1 MKAFKKITNKISNSK
16 IIKNP
21 VFLVIGLIAIILVIA
36 LIYFIFLKYSP
47 IMNFKYEGYAISGK
61 DITENLLG
69 SGETDNTNNN
79 KNIELTKIEEQGTI
93 FKKLNEYFVGSKE
106 KKEINLNYPIYIN
119 DNSAIYNLAESSTLI
134 SKDFEEIAGYPNLS
148 ISEGKVYDGNN
159 LERADAKEYIFVK
172 TANEVYINLYEIKI
186 NTTANEY
193 TIPVNSIMAFTE
205 NSIRY
210 YTVNNNVLVFNQ
222 INDVDSNSNVQMVE
236 NNYTYEELLTNLR
249 ILQKQPTNNENNESQ
264 PNIII
269 ENSTNSKA
277 EENKQNEVEQ
287 DKTEETETEQ
297 EEPKNGYIKPEV
309 TAEDFT
315 PEVYTAKS
323 VLTIK
328 DPVERIVEAPT
339 FEIYKDGKIYLRR
352 TYTNSGNITVT
363 GLVPE
368 TEYKIV
374 GKYVYLNEN
383 GQKVENTFYEGT
395 FTTKGYEELG
405 SIDIQKE
412 NGEIYSNKIQLIKV
426 KITSDLNAEVIKGIS
441 QVEIE
446 TGEIRTV
453 LKNNQVNSLLR
464 GEEITIE
471 SSEGLKSNSNINYA
485 IKFYDK
491 NGIELKVNNNEGET
505 RTSKQAPTAK
515 VSIKEQDIVSVTLR
529 LNLTN
534 KDNVELENY
543 KYIVTRPNGEK
554 VKEERLA
561 ENEKEILLED
571 LDQNQYYKISIY
583 ADYDLNNNKGKQ
595 ENVELGNLVFA
606 TQPISTLGSLEL
618 VVENKELTS
627 KTSTISYKIDEERTD
642 KRLIQILNELT
653 INIKDGENIV
663 KTDTLTED
671 EITNLQRAGTKE
683 IKYEN
688 LKSNTTYT
696 IEITGNVQLGNTQEE
711 IPVTYNYK
719 EFITLKIPAKV
730 EIRNQFVTGNLIDF
744 DVRIEDI
751 NNSVL
756 NNKVRME
763 LRNSSNDLI
772 DLQELTTN
780 EDYIRKTY
788 EKLEE
793 NQIYKLSFYA
803 DQYNEG
809 STDETYKVNYL
820 IKEIEIVTEPG
831 ISGDIGL
838 TELTRKAIG
847 KNLVDM
853 SSETKWYVYPNFNT
867 SDYYGKEYSEETKIL
882 KLGGNGCA
890 RRAVYD
896 LREYAGQ
903 EVTMSF
909 KARRIDDVYMEAY
922 IQNSKTDTNRTQIQG
937 LTEEWQE
944 FQYTLTVDSTGYLG
958 FLVNWGSGIEI
969 QELQI
974 ELGKRKTSYE
984 EFKYTLQSNYSI
996 NLEDRRDEII
1006 TNDYYIKI
1014 YEDNNLIKT
1023 DRYEEI
1029 PEENK
1034 IENAIKTYETET
1046 NKQYKVEL
1054 VVKLRDREYVL
1065 SELEYNTQD
1074 TEEIKGIY
1082 NKDDFLEIQ
1091 PRGHY
1096 IVLNNLNLVED
1107 GSSGKYRFSSNIPF
1121 EGVIDF
1127 NGKEIDNIIPNRT
1140 GYLFGNIGRTGIIEN
1155 MVLNL
1160 HFPSVG
1166 RDLYITTG
1174 LFGLNYGTIKNI
1186 QVNIVETNKE
1196 VFTSM
1201 YGILGWSNHG
1211 TIEEFIINYEVPVY
1225 TYSSRTSLIQ
1235 NSNGTI
1241 KNGYI
1246 FGKGIIY
1253 LEDLSGKNLTL
1264 TPFLYTNSSNGIL
1277 ENVYTLISSKNY
1289 NEMSVLESNLV
1300 INNNG
1305 VVRNCYSV
1313 DMNNTLDVTLG
1324 PNVMYNA
1331 NTIDN
1336 VYYFSDKTISNTNE
1350 MKTSNLALYD
1360 SDFHEQVIN
1369 SEGKFDIKDN
1379 VEKGYFPHLN
1389 MPSVMPNQEY
1399 IELPKIKDDD
1409 LIDVTSIEVLEKYN
1423 SSAKLK
1429 LVVNNKYGETIT
1441 NVKTKNINCKILSQE
1456 YNEGKSNVIVEIY
1469 EPIMYT
1475 SEYEITSIT
1484 SKGAYGQEY
1493 SREYNS
1499 GERKI
1504 NIDLYKEINTIDD
1517 WKVINNSLS
1526 ENYILNVD
1534 LDFMNEGDNIAINNG
1549 TFKGKL
1555 NGNNHTIKNINISR
1569 NKGGVFSNVSGTI
1582 ENLKIENYKQEI
1594 ANGNGGFISYL
1605 STGAIVNN
1613 ININN
1618 ASINKIGEANIT
1630 YGFITGYNFVAT
1642 IKNSS
1647 VTNGTVIINNYME
1660 SIKLGG
1666 IVGEANSA
1674 NVKNCFAQ
1682 NLNIKVSNLLSNQG
1696 IGGIIG
1702 YQNNGVTTNCYSTG
1716 KIESNKEYVG
1726 GIVGYTTNK
1735 ISNCYSITNIQTS
1748 AGYIGG
1754 IVGYMSFTP
1763 GDQNSDNPIKYN
1775 LYLGNLYTSSNTSNR
1790 IVGNGDMGIGNV
1802 GYIDQSIIG
1811 AETDES
1817 IIRLLDYEDLFKED
1831 TYTKTLLW
1839 EDNNYDFSK
1848 LKDSCLPLLK
1858 SSDTG
1863 KVLYN
1868 QDDITL
1874 QRNTL
1879 SINKIETNKINEKL
1893 AEIRLEI
1900 KTRYE
1905 LKIKSIYIDNMNVE
1919 IEKNVYQNGITY
1931 LNIKATPIK
1940 FLDNYKISKIIYI
1953 KNDKEE
1959 ELEVQRRIDIR
1970 FYKEIFSIMDWQSLD
1985 EISAENIKLMSD
1997 LDFNSK
2003 NDAKYNV
2010 SIGRLEGNNHTIKN
2024 ININMNSSGG
2034 LIKEIKE
2041 EANNINFDN
2050 IIINNTNTGQYSGI
2064 IASNSGILNNINF
2077 SNIEIHAQNMSYI
2090 GCIANNT
2097 GTTIKSINLNNITIE
2112 GKSYIGGA
2120 IAYTL
2125 EHDITDIS
2133 GENININATGDFIG
2147 GIIGR
2152 ADWSDYGV
2160 PSIIKN
2166 NIINN
2171 SNIKGRNNVGGFI
2184 GYGRLYYI
2192 EGNNNDVEGDSYVGG
2207 LSGHA
2212 YTLTYYSVVR
2222 ESTIKG
2228 NVSNIAGIAGCHDG
2242 VYACHVYDSTIQG
2255 IGSNT
2260 NEVGGLVATIA
2271 GSATI
2276 EQSSVENCIIE
2287 STGSYVGGINSSGI
2301 GSINSFVYNT
2311 KISGY
2316 SNVGGVNGK
2325 LTPANG
2331 FIYNVYINADISGV
2345 TNTVGGFTGYL
2356 NNQEDTGNIDRTT
2369 EIYNSAILNTTIKAE
2384 ANVGGIAGKTD
2395 KELYS
2400 EEFYKGLYVEAY
2412 IEGNESSTSIGIGSN
2427 KSYNSK
2433 LKNFSVYKY
2442 SKINSQNINEN
2453 MEPFVNIEDYLSG
2466 DDLKEKETYTKKIGW
2481 SENDWK
2487 FDVLAENKYPIL
2499 NSTELK
2505 QQGIELPTDDEKVDY
2520 IQTQE
2525 NTEERP
2531 EQTSEY
2537 NNKTIQTYSTYSLI
2551 TAEDGSKVTR
2561 NAKLYVK
2568 DNTLYAIPSVVSAN
2582 KESEVIPVANNLII
2596 DSYNGKEYETV
2607 LGSDGKVYDLKE
2619 PITYPEKFVNLD
2631 IESVGNNLN
2640 SDVKEVEVTYKNG
2653 DKIKFNYQTG
2663 EVISSTEADQE
2674 KTGLFDYLKEKI
2686 SEIGDASANAVS
2698 QEITNKY
2705 EASKELQTKLEET
2718 SVEEA
2723 MGKQNINKS
2732 NEGTEGVTATENNES
2747 NNSLKEN
2754 KYISVYDKEIDDYL
2768 IYNEEELLDT
2778 SKEEVVS
2785 ENEKIEAN
2793 NLNKYYASE
2802 GETKNT
2808 KMGIVWIA
2816 ISIIGVG
2823 IILFALRKNLKK
2835 KKA

>member
-1 MKAFKKITNKISNSK
+1 M
-16 IIKNP
+16 
-21 VFLVIGLIAIILVIA
+21 
-36 LIYFIFLKYSP
+36 
-47 IMNFKYEGYAISGK
+47 
-61 DITENLLG
+61 
-69 SGETDNTNNN
+69 
-79 KNIELTKIEEQGTI
+79 
-93 FKKLNEYFVGSKE
+93 
-106 KKEINLNYPIYIN
+106 
-119 DNSAIYNLAESSTLI
+119 
-134 SKDFEEIAGYPNLS
+134 
-148 ISEGKVYDGNN
+148 
-159 LERADAKEYIFVK
+159 
-172 TANEVYINLYEIKI
+172 
-186 NTTANEY
+186 
-193 TIPVNSIMAFTE
+193 
-205 NSIRY
+205 
-210 YTVNNNVLVFNQ
+210 
-222 INDVDSNSNVQMVE
+222 
-236 NNYTYEELLTNLR
+236 
-249 ILQKQPTNNENNESQ
+249 
-264 PNIII
+264 
-269 ENSTNSKA
+269 
-277 EENKQNEVEQ
+277 
-287 DKTEETETEQ
+287 
-297 EEPKNGYIKPEV
+297 
-309 TAEDFT
+309 
-315 PEVYTAKS
+315 
-323 VLTIK
+323 
-328 DPVERIVEAPT
+328 
-339 FEIYKDGKIYLRR
+339 
-352 TYTNSGNITVT
+352 
-363 GLVPE
+363 
-368 TEYKIV
+368 
-374 GKYVYLNEN
+374 
-383 GQKVENTFYEGT
+383 
-395 FTTKGYEELG
+395 
-405 SIDIQKE
+405 
-412 NGEIYSNKIQLIKV
+412 
-426 KITSDLNAEVIKGIS
+426 
-441 QVEIE
+441 
-446 TGEIRTV
+446 
-453 LKNNQVNSLLR
+453 
-464 GEEITIE
+464 
-471 SSEGLKSNSNINYA
+471 
-485 IKFYDK
+485 
-491 NGIELKVNNNEGET
+491 
-505 RTSKQAPTAK
+505 
-515 VSIKEQDIVSVTLR
+515 
-529 LNLTN
+529 
-534 KDNVELENY
+534 
-543 KYIVTRPNGEK
+543 
-554 VKEERLA
+554 
-561 ENEKEILLED
+561 
-571 LDQNQYYKISIY
+571 
-583 ADYDLNNNKGKQ
+583 
-595 ENVELGNLVFA
+595 
-606 TQPISTLGSLEL
+606 
-618 VVENKELTS
+618 
-627 KTSTISYKIDEERTD
+627 
-642 KRLIQILNELT
+642 
-653 INIKDGENIV
+653 
-663 KTDTLTED
+663 
-671 EITNLQRAGTKE
+671 
-683 IKYEN
+683 
-688 LKSNTTYT
+688 
-696 IEITGNVQLGNTQEE
+696 
-711 IPVTYNYK
+711 
-719 EFITLKIPAKV
+719 
-730 EIRNQFVTGNLIDF
+730 
-744 DVRIEDI
+744 
-751 NNSVL
+751 
-756 NNKVRME
+756 
-763 LRNSSNDLI
+763 
-772 DLQELTTN
+772 
-780 EDYIRKTY
+780 
-788 EKLEE
+788 
-793 NQIYKLSFYA
+793 
-803 DQYNEG
+803 
-809 STDETYKVNYL
+809 
-820 IKEIEIVTEPG
+820 
-831 ISGDIGL
+831 
-838 TELTRKAIG
+838 
-847 KNLVDM
+847 
-853 SSETKWYVYPNFNT
+853 
-867 SDYYGKEYSEETKIL
+867 
-882 KLGGNGCA
+882 
-890 RRAVYD
+890 
-896 LREYAGQ
+896 
-903 EVTMSF
+903 
-909 KARRIDDVYMEAY
+909 
-922 IQNSKTDTNRTQIQG
+922 
-937 LTEEWQE
+937 
-944 FQYTLTVDSTGYLG
+944 
-958 FLVNWGSGIEI
+958 
-969 QELQI
+969 
-974 ELGKRKTSYE
+974 
-984 EFKYTLQSNYSI
+984 
-996 NLEDRRDEII
+996 
-1006 TNDYYIKI
+1006 
-1014 YEDNNLIKT
+1014 
-1023 DRYEEI
+1023 
-1029 PEENK
+1029 
-1034 IENAIKTYETET
+1034 
-1046 NKQYKVEL
+1046 
-1054 VVKLRDREYVL
+1054 
-1065 SELEYNTQD
+1065 
-1074 TEEIKGIY
+1074 
-1082 NKDDFLEIQ
+1082 
-1091 PRGHY
+1091 
-1096 IVLNNLNLVED
+1096 VED

-1225 TYSSRTSLIQ
+1225 TYSSNTALIQ

-1253 LEDLSGKNLTL
+1253 LEDLNTKNLTL

-1300 INNNG
+1300 ISNNG

-1630 YGFITGYNFVAT
+1630 YGFITGYNIMAT

-1647 VTNGTVIINNYME
+1647 VTNGTVVINNYME

-1674 NVKNCFAQ
+1674 NVKNCFVQ

-1726 GIVGYTTNK
+1726 GIVGYTTNE

-1754 IVGYMSFTP
+1754 IVGYMSFTR
-1763 GDQNSDNPIKYN
+1763 GEQNIDNPIKYN
-1775 LYLGNLYTSSNTSNR
+1775 LYLGNLYTSSSTSNR

-1868 QDDITL
+1868 QEDITL

-2152 ADWSDYGV
+2152 ADWSDYRV
-2160 PSIIKN
+2160 PSTIKN

-2222 ESTIKG
+2222 KSTIKG
-2228 NVSNIAGIAGCHDG
+2228 TVSNVAGIAGCHDG

-2260 NEVGGLVATIA
+2260 NEVGGLVATITGLA
-2271 GSATI
+2271 YI

-2301 GSINSFVYNT
+2301 GSRNSFVYNT

-2331 FIYNVYINADISGV
+2331 NIYNVYINADISGV

-2356 NNQEDTGNIDRTT
+2356 NNQEDTGNINRTT

-2582 KESEVIPVANNLII
+2582 EESEVIPVANNLII

-2607 LGSDGKVYDLKE
+2607 LGSDGKLYDLKE
-2619 PITYPEKFVNLD
+2619 PITYPEDFVNSD
-2631 IESVGNNLN
+2631 IESIGNNLN
-2640 SDVKEVEVTYKNG
+2640 SDVKEVEVTYRNG
-2653 DKIKFNYQTG
+2653 DRIKFNYQTG

-2686 SEIGDASANAVS
+2686 SEIGDASANDVS

-2723 MGKQNINKS
+2723 IKKQNIANL
-2732 NEGTEGVTATENNES
+2732 EQGTEGVIATENNVT
-2747 NNSLKEN
+2747 NNSLTEN
-2754 KYISVYDKEIDDYL
+2754 KYISVYDEKTGDYL

-2808 KMGIVWIA
+2808 KMGIVWIV